1 MLFGIIRRVNVAVG
15 NWVDCHS
22 VNQSGLFIA
31 RRRDAMFVL
40 SFIVRGLND
49 SATAIEKR
57 N

>member
-1 MLFGIIRRVNVAVG
+1 MMFGIIRRVNVAVG

-57 N
+57 S